1 MSFKKNTAV
10 PGFTVGLISATDG
23 SDITTGTPAAY
34 VTLDGGTQTA
44 IAGALTH
51 EGNGQWSFNLTAAE
65 MNGDIVGVTV
75 THTSAITVQHTIKT
89 VVKTTD
95 DLQDLTAAQ
104 VNAECDTAITDAS
117 LATAAA
123 LATVDGIVDSILVD
137 TGTDVPATLAVID
150 GLIDAIKAKTDS
162 LTFTSG
168 TDLDCNIQKINDAAI
183 TGNGQTGTEFS
194 V

>member
-10 PGFTVGLISATDG
+10 AGFTVGLISATDG

-65 MNGDIVGVTV
+65 MNGDMVGIVVA
-75 THTSAITVQHTIKT
+75 HASAITVQHTIKT
-89 VVKTTD
+89 VAKTTD

-123 LATVDGIVDSILVD
+123 LATVDGIVDSI
-137 TGTDVPATLAVID
+137 
-150 GLIDAIKAKTDS
+150 KAKTDS